1 MKFHWFNLMPWPYL
15 PDDFTEK
22 HRSVWV
28 DVDSRLFDARKANR
42 VYNDY
47 LDLLELAEDLGYDGL
62 GINEHHQ
69 NAYGLMPSPQLMAA
83 TLARRLNA
91 GARPLPDEVALE
103 LRDRGENPK
112 HQAAAG
118 RCRVDAL

>member
-28 DVDSRLFDARKANR
+28 DVDSRLFDPVKANR

-47 LDLLELAEDLGYDGL
+47 LDLLEFAADLAASSEQDDL
-62 GINEHHQ
+62 H
-69 NAYGLMPSPQLMAA
+69 
-83 TLARRLNA
+83 
-91 GARPLPDEVALE
+91 GAS
-103 LRDRGENPK
+103 
-112 HQAAAG
+112 
-118 RCRVDAL
+118 C